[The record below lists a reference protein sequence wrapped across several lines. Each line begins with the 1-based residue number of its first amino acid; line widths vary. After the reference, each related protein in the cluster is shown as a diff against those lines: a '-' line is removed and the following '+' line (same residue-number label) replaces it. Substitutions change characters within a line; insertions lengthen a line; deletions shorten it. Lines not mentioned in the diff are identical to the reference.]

1 MAAKPIKIRSLPGV
15 KRDGTRLEGDYYV
28 DAQWTRFQRGLP
40 RKMGG
45 YLSVARDL
53 PELVYGIHSFSANA
67 QQYFHLGSASQLA
80 QRVLNS
86 MGAVTA
92 DNDRT
97 PAGLVASAANIWQF
111 DAIWNTAT
119 SSTVLV
125 AHAAEN
131 VDISN
136 QTNANIWY
144 GDITGGGILADTGRD
159 QVSGG
164 VIVVGNYLVSFGNG
178 GFVGWGKENA
188 VIPPEAGGNF
198 TQQKIIVGKRIRGSG
213 VPSALLWSLD
223 SLLQMTFQGVDGGDF
238 PLWDFDT
245 ITDDTSIL
253 SSRGVVE
260 YDGIFYWPGVDRFL
274 MYNGVVREIANNLNV
289 NYFFDNLNFQQRQK
303 VYAYKVPR
311 YGEIWWCFPFGDAT
325 ECTHAV
331 VYNVRENSW
340 YDTVLPDGGRTDGI
354 YAKVYNKPFMTGVDE
369 GPDGFDLWQ
378 HETGY
383 NRVRLASTQPI
394 PAHFETHEFSVV
406 GSDESAENK
415 QLRIE
420 RMEPDFVQAGN
431 LQLTVRGRANS
442 RSTVYDSEVFTIPET
457 AANAGQQTVPLKE
470 NRRLMSF
477 KFSTNELDGNFQMGE
492 TFGHVEP
499 TDSRVTQ

>member
-40 RKMGG
+40 RKIGG
-45 YLSVARDL
+45 YTSVARDL

-67 QQYFHLGSASQLA
+67 QQYFHLGGASQLA
-80 QRVLNS
+80 QRVINS

-97 PAGLVASAANIWQF
+97 PAGLVANPANIWQF

-136 QTNANIWY
+136 QTDASIWY
-144 GDITGGGILADTGRD
+144 GNITGSGILVDTGQD

-164 VIVVGNYLVSFGNG
+164 VLVVGNYLVSFGNG
-178 GFVGWGKENA
+178 GFVGWSNEND
-188 VIPPEAGGNF
+188 VTTVNGGGNF

-223 SLLQMTFQGVDGGDF
+223 SLLQMTFQGVDGGDV
-238 PLWDFDT
+238 LWDFNT
-245 ITDDTSIL
+245 IADELSIL
-253 SSRGVVE
+253 SSRSVIEYNGV
-260 YDGIFYWPGVDRFL
+260 FYWLGVDSPM
-274 MYNGVVREIANNLNV
+274 MYNGVVREVPNNLNF
-289 NYFFDNLNFQQRQK
+289 NYFYDNLNIQQRQK
-303 VYAYKVPR
+303 VFSYKVPR
-311 YGEIWWCFPFGDAT
+311 FGEIWWCYPRGDAT
-325 ECTHAV
+325 ECTHAII
-331 VYNVRENSW
+331 YNVRENTW
-340 YDTVLPDGGRTDGI
+340 YDTQLPDLGRTDGI
-354 YAKVYNKPFMTGVDE
+354 YAKVYNKPFMTGVQE
-369 GPDGFDLWQ
+369 GIDGFDLWQ
-378 HETGY
+378 QETGY

-394 PAHFETHEFSVV
+394 PAHFETHEFSLVAA
-406 GSDESAENK
+406 DESAENK

-420 RMEPDFVQAGN
+420 RMEPDFVQVGD
-431 LQLTVRGRANS
+431 LELTVRGRANS
-442 RSTVYDSEVFTIPET
+442 RSDVYDSDVRMFPAVATT
-457 AANAGQQTVPLKE
+457 AGEQTVPLKE

-477 KFSTNELDGNFQMGE
+477 KFATNTLDGNFQMGE
-492 TFGHVEP
+492 TLGHIEP
-499 TDSRVTQ
+499 TDARVTQ